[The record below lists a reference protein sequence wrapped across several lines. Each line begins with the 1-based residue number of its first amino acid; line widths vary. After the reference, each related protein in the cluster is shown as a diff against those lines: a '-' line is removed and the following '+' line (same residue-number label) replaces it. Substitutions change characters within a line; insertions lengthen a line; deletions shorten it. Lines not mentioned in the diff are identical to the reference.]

1 MAKLSSLLGG
11 IETGTPLVP
20 GILAQT
26 GVYPTPPALTSDGKG
41 INLFRVMPPKNFWTK
56 YGKTS
61 SRGRGRRSKGG
72 KIFATIQ
79 GSVAFEA
86 SEVVPTRNE
95 AGPV

>member
-26 GVYPTPPALTSDGKG
+26 GVYPTPSFDIGWKRNKLIPDQAPG
-41 INLFRVMPPKNFWTK
+41 
-56 YGKTS
+56 
-61 SRGRGRRSKGG
+61 
-72 KIFATIQ
+72 IFARNMISKYSRNGLPVQ
-79 GSVAFEA
+79 RWKKYLPPFREEWSLEA
-86 SEVVPTRNE
+86 SEVIPTRNE